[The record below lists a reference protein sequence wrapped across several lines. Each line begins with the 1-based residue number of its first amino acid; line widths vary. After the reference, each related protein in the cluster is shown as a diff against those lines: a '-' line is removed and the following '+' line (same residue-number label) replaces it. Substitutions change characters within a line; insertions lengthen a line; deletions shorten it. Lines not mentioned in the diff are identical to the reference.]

1 MRLPE
6 AYRGLP
12 RPSSASEP
20 SYPPDGV
27 AYRAYLKAQYPIG
40 VRSNLYTAIIVS
52 SISLRPSSE
61 IQWFSD
67 CIGYEMVH
75 SLSIVPWLAFKGG
88 DPAAGSPT
96 ATLLRLLP
104 PHRA

>member
-1 MRLPE
+1 MFQFRGFPLPKRERHSDLWRDTSFGYPRIEGCVRLPE

-27 AYRAYLKAQYPIG
+27 AYRAYLKAQYPID

-52 SISLRPSSE
+52 STHYALHLGI
-61 IQWFSD
+61 
-67 CIGYEMVH
+67 
-75 SLSIVPWLAFKGG
+75 
-88 DPAAGSPT
+88 
-96 ATLLRLLP
+96 
-104 PHRA
+104 